1 MKGHNG
7 YKILLQ
13 ISPNRSCPE
22 ISEHYFK
29 NYFYTLN
36 DDYGLYLSSLFFK
49 FLTWRTDFAGP
60 NEVHFILQSVVIIIS
75 SHFFSLLSRTQNIF
89 SIMRIMAPVKET
101 LTSGLFSTLTY
112 IRKSNTKRKDQTA
125 YSSLTPSTSRKHFH
139 KFNKPLHA
147 RYELRGKNKQK
158 MKNHR
163 KSMRLP
169 FCSQNEKRDLY
180 AMVIGQWSWNKLGDV
195 ENKCMEWWEDRK
207 KETVGEKRRRG
218 CWAERWR
225 NGIFF
230 FLGGWAVGYWE
241 LVFCTQQVIH
251 QQGSGTMQHWGQN
264 TWTTKWNGLLSSDN
278 RKQLNKQE
286 HTV

>member
-195 ENKCMEWWEDRK
+195 ENKCME
-207 KETVGEKRRRG
+207 
-218 CWAERWR
+218 
-225 NGIFF
+225 
-230 FLGGWAVGYWE
+230 
-241 LVFCTQQVIH
+241 
-251 QQGSGTMQHWGQN
+251 
-264 TWTTKWNGLLSSDN
+264 
-278 RKQLNKQE
+278 
-286 HTV
+286 